1 MVWSPKYNVV
11 YAGAIRP
18 ANNVGNILDAAALLE
33 DDNDIQFLIYGDGS
47 EKEVLEKRIVD
58 EGLSNVKM
66 KGFIN
71 KQFIPYI
78 LSKSSV
84 GNLINGLV
92 YQIFQPFID
101 FIGLVP
107 SADTVL
113 IHFLLLPWRPVIKPQ
128 FPDIT
133 SMPSGQ

>member
-1 MVWSPKYNVV
+1 VV
-11 YAGAIRP
+11 PSMAFCNYEEIIVAKLGKFFCNFVRFYYAIN
-18 ANNVGNILDAAALLE
+18 NNVGNILDAAALLE

-113 IHFLLLPWRPVIKPQ
+113 IHFLL
-128 FPDIT
+128 FP
-133 SMPSGQ
+133 GAR

>member
-1 MVWSPKYNVV
+1 M
-11 YAGAIRP
+11 
-18 ANNVGNILDAAALLE
+18 DAAALLE

-84 GNLINGLV
+84 NIFNYSQSKYNWARGNSSNKLFEYMASGKPI
-92 YQIFQPFID
+92 I
-101 FIGLVP
+101 
-107 SADTVL
+107 STVKMGYS
-113 IHFLLLPWRPVIKPQ
+113 R
-128 FPDIT
+128 
-133 SMPSGQ
+133 